1 MRSSDVFQSTALDG
15 IAARAQKEKTRRFD
29 NLFSLLSVS
38 LLRWS
43 YYQLRPRA
51 SAGVDHVTWHDYGAD
66 LESNL
71 RDLHQRLLNQR
82 YRAPMVRRTYIPK
95 SNGKMRPLGI
105 PCLED
110 KIVQRSVTEILQSI
124 FNSDFTRSSYGYR
137 PGVGAQDAV
146 RDLGSELHFGIYGYV
161 VEADI
166 KGFFD
171 HMDHAWLIRM
181 LEQRVHDRR
190 LISLIRKWLKAGVL
204 EPEGQVVHPVT
215 GTPQGGIISPLLAN
229 IYLHYA
235 LDLWF
240 EKVVKRRFKGRCFLL
255 RYADDFVMGFQYQH
269 EAKQCYRDLPD
280 RLGKFNLSI
289 EPSKTALHSISR
301 YMNDPRASF
310 DFLGFTYRWQYD
322 RKGKPLMSCTTS
334 RKSFNASLRTLKEWV
349 KASRDWK
356 PKFFFARLRQK
367 LRGYRNYY
375 GIRGNVRCLVRMWYQ
390 VFKLVHKW
398 LNRRSQRRSYSQS
411 GLTMAMAY
419 YDLPKPH
426 ILSSQPRRPLPKL
439 WELT

>member
-15 IAARAQKEKTRRFD
+15 IAARAQREKTRRFD

-43 YYQLRPRA
+43 YFQLRPQA
-51 SAGVDHVTWHDYGAD
+51 SAGVDRVMWHNYGAD
-66 LESNL
+66 LERNL

-95 SNGKMRPLGI
+95 TNGKLRPLGI

-110 KIVQRSVTEILQSI
+110 KIVQRSVTEILQTI
-124 FNSDFTRSSYGYR
+124 FNSDFSRSSYGYR

-146 RDLGSELHFGIYGYV
+146 RDLGAELHFGIYGYV

-171 HMDHAWLIRM
+171 HMDHDWLIRM
-181 LEQRVHDRR
+181 IEQRVHDRR
-190 LISLIRKWLKAGVL
+190 LIGLIRKWLKAGVL
-204 EPEGQVVHPVT
+204 EPDGHVVHPVT

-229 IYLHYA
+229 IYLHYG

-240 EKVVKRRFKGRCFLL
+240 EKTVKRRNKGRCFLL

-269 EAKQCYRDLPD
+269 EAKQCYRDLPE

-322 RKGKPLMSCTTS
+322 SKGKPLMSCTTS
-334 RKSFNASLRTLKEWV
+334 RKSFNASLRNLKEWI
-349 KASRDWK
+349 KQSRDWK
-356 PKFFFARLRQK
+356 PRYFFARLRQK
-367 LRGYRNYY
+367 LSGYRNYY
-375 GIRGNVRCLVRMWYQ
+375 GIRGNARKLQRMWHQ

-398 LNRRSQRRSYSQS
+398 LNRRSQRRSYTQN

-419 YDLPKPH
+419 YALPAPR
-426 ILSSQPRRPLPKL
+426 ILSDQPRRPLPKL
-439 WELT
+439 WEPT